1 MARGKG
7 VALVTG
13 AAGFT
18 GWHMVK
24 LLLEEGYEII
34 ATDCRKSN
42 NDPVYKLTRFIEI
55 DLTNPADV
63 FDEGFLK
70 ELAEAQF
77 VFHIAGIFD
86 HAASL
91 SKLFEV
97 NVLGTRN
104 LLDAI
109 RRAHAGE
116 AQKYPRVII
125 WGASGIFGDFSHIS
139 LPATEAMPP
148 RTDNPYFLSK
158 LYEELEA
165 LRFWQRDR
173 LPVTVLRPS
182 AVYGSHSVYGMA
194 LSITTLLKSRMA
206 FVVGNG
212 KNKGV
217 LVHVRDVVRAA
228 EFLARNDGAVG
239 EVYHV
244 TDDNPYSVEE
254 ITRSLAQSCGAIFVP
269 IKIPTWIALRLAKL
283 IGVHRELIKVA
294 TVNTWL
300 SNEKLKKL
308 GFSFQYPDSKIGLAE
323 TAAWY
328 KRMHKSKR

>member
-217 LVHVRDVVRAA
+217 LVHVRDVVPDHVHLHDPESGNRWNFAGGRDRGVRRDDLVHAEGAGRAGTPGRAA
-228 EFLARNDGAVG
+228 AARCGCPGSEGAPQRHAAG
-239 EVYHV
+239 
-244 TDDNPYSVEE
+244 P
-254 ITRSLAQSCGAIFVP
+254 AQEP
-269 IKIPTWIALRLAKL
+269 
-283 IGVHRELIKVA
+283 
-294 TVNTWL
+294 
-300 SNEKLKKL
+300 
-308 GFSFQYPDSKIGLAE
+308 
-323 TAAWY
+323 
-328 KRMHKSKR
+328 